1 MRKFILFPAALV
13 SLLFA
18 ACSVQPTDKSL
29 PPADI
34 PAYEAQVDADFQ
46 AVIASVGTA
55 GASEAFAAFDA
66 KYGTEL
72 SVDFADKLA
81 QSRFGGGGS
90 SYPALTDMPFNVD
103 GAVYLSG
110 GSDDLAGSVIGWA
123 APKSLPGGYFHGA
136 ILDLDKRDP
145 NNEDTP
151 CLETAVTKGAGYE
164 TENDWR
170 TKINACV
177 LNQAF
182 AIDRARLNAS
192 QAALDYYCRP
202 SNIDEAYGFFKN
214 YVDIFNVVAKDDTY
228 WWYCTK
234 VVWAVYHQYGIDVDS
249 NSPQV
254 DFTQSGL
261 YGLVK
266 AYYYARYFYSSS
278 KAKSAINSYIADTR
292 GKIVMAEE
300 IMLSPY
306 MTKVYEAIRE

>member
-1 MRKFILFPAALV
+1 MRKSSLVLAVIVLALFAGCSVGPAAD
-13 SLLFA
+13 SKA
-18 ACSVQPTDKSL
+18 
-29 PPADI
+29 PADV

-46 AVIASVGTA
+46 AVIASIGTA
-55 GASEAFAAFDA
+55 EAAQAFADFDA

-72 SVDFADKLA
+72 SVDFARELA
-81 QSRFGGGGS
+81 QPRFGGGT
-90 SYPALTDMPFNVD
+90 SYPELTDMPFAVD

-110 GSDDLAGSVIGWA
+110 GADDLAGTVIGWV

-136 ILDLDKRDP
+136 ILDLDKQDP

-151 CLETAVTKGAGYE
+151 CLETAIAKGAGYE
-164 TENDWR
+164 TVNEWQ

-177 LNQAF
+177 MNPTFTVNQAS
-182 AIDRARLNAS
+182 LNAA
-192 QAALDYYCRP
+192 QAALDYYCNP
-202 SNIDEAYGFFKN
+202 GNTNQAYGFFKN
-214 YVDIFNVVAKDDTY
+214 YVDIFNVVTKEDTY

-249 NSPQV
+249 NSAQV

-278 KAKSAINSYIADTR
+278 KAKAAIAAYIADAR

-300 IMLSPY
+300 VMLSPNLA
-306 MTKVYEAIRE
+306 KVYEAIRE